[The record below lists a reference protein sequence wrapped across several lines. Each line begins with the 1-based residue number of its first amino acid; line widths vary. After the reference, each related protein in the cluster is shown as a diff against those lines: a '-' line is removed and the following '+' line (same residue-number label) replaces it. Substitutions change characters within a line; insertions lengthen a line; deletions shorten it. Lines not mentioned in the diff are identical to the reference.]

1 MEIREINDKAQ
12 WEEFL
17 LDCKE
22 KTFLQSF
29 NWGEF
34 NKSLG
39 GKVWRLGIF
48 EDGKLI
54 ASAQLLKI
62 SARRGKFLFLP
73 HGPTIIQNACLP
85 DRQAKIKNPS
95 FVKTSE
101 GRQNDNVK
109 FKILELLLSRL
120 KEIAKRESC
129 SFIRIAP
136 IWEKNIENEKVFDD
150 LGFRNAPIHMH
161 PEFTWELDLGKSE
174 DALLAEM
181 RKTTRY
187 LIKQAEKN
195 SDIEIL
201 QSKDIKDLEHFNP
214 IFRETAK
221 RQHFVPFSS
230 GYLKKE
236 FQSFLID
243 DKIVFFFGKYKGE
256 IVSVAMIVFWSGKA
270 FYHQSGSTHSKSP
283 VSYLLQ
289 WEVIK
294 EAKRRGC
301 DAYNF
306 WGIAPFKN
314 IAGKNGSV
322 KTEIKDKN
330 HPWYGLSLFKMGF
343 GGQTREYVKTKDLPL
358 SVFYWPTFIFEIL
371 RKKKR
376 NL

>member
-1 MEIREINDKAQ
+1 MEIKEIESKAQ
-12 WEEFL
+12 WEDFF

-34 NKSLG
+34 NRSLDL
-39 GKVWRLGIF
+39 KIWRLGIF
-48 EDGKLI
+48 ENGEMIAASQLI
-54 ASAQLLKI
+54 KI

-73 HGPTIIQNACLP
+73 HGPITRNSKLETWNEES
-85 DRQAKIKNPS
+85 RS
-95 FVKTSE
+95 
-101 GRQNDNVK
+101 
-109 FKILELLLSRL
+109 KILEFLLVKL
-120 KEIAKRESC
+120 KEIAKEEGC

-136 IWEKNIENEKVFDD
+136 IWEKNAENEKIFDD
-150 LGFRNAPIHMH
+150 LGFRDAPIHMH
-161 PEFTWELDLGKSE
+161 PEFTWELGLDKPE

-201 QSKDIKDLEHFNP
+201 QSRDIKDLEQFNP
-214 IFRETAK
+214 IFRETAR
-221 RQHFVPFSS
+221 RQHFVPFSLE
-230 GYLKKE
+230 YLKKE
-236 FQSFLID
+236 FQSFLVD
-243 DKIVFFFGKYKGE
+243 GKIVFFFGKYKGE
-256 IVSVAMIVFWSGKA
+256 IVSAAMIVFWSGKA
-270 FYHQSGSTHSKSP
+270 FYHQSGSTHSKAP

-301 DAYNF
+301 HTYNF
-306 WGIAPFKN
+306 WGIAPFEN
-314 IAGKNGSV
+314 IIGKDGGI
-322 KTEIKDKN
+322 KTEIKDKD
-330 HPWYGLSLFKMGF
+330 HPWYGLSLFKIGF
-343 GGQTREYVKTKDLPL
+343 GGQTKEYVKTKDLPL
-358 SVFYWPTFIFEIL
+358 SVFYWPTFIFETL